1 MFIRSFFYEKYTHK
15 HLSAHR
21 KGFGR
26 LSSFRSFGRT
36 TSERLRYR
44 IADVSQ
50 HISTKKQQNKT
61 FQISQTLATIRFL
74 KKSEH
79 NTMI

>member
-1 MFIRSFFYEKYTHK
+1 MFIRSFFYEKYPYK

-44 IADVSQ
+44 IADASPQ
-50 HISTKKQQNKT
+50 QSAKKQ
-61 FQISQTLATIRFL
+61 
-74 KKSEH
+74 
-79 NTMI
+79 